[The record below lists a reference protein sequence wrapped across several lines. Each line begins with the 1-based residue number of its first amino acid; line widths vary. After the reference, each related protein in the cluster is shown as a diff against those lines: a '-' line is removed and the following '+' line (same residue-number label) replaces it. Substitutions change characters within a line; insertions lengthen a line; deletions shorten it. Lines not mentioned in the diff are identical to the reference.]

1 MLCGRGRVP
10 SGAAPLVGEAFVM
23 ESSMT
28 RPHIVFLMTD
38 QHRFDCLGCYGNK
51 AIRTPH
57 IDRIAQEGVTF
68 EHAYTSTPTCCPA
81 RAAILTG
88 QNPWHHGQLAMGR
101 LATRYPIELPRL
113 LAAAGYYTYAIG
125 KLHYYPQRNLHGFH
139 GAMLDEASR
148 GVAEG
153 FVSDYRQY
161 FWERAPDLDPDATG
175 IGPNDHRSRVYVL
188 PEELHPTHWTG
199 QTAVRFIEGYQRQD
213 PLFLKVSFV
222 RPHSPYDPPQRF
234 WDMYRDEDMPAQHVG
249 NWAAR
254 YAPRSSGRDDLWH
267 GELGAAQVRRSR
279 RGYYGSISFID
290 EQVGQIMSA
299 LAAREM
305 LENTLVLFTTDH
317 GDMTG
322 DHHLW
327 RKSYPYEASAHI
339 PLLLRW
345 PESSGMEERRGQ
357 RLPQPVELRDLLPT
371 FLDAAGEPVPEG
383 VDGDSLLRLVRGQTS
398 GWRPWID
405 LEHAQCY
412 SERNNW
418 NALTDGRWKYI
429 YHAYSGEEMLFHL
442 TADRG
447 ELHDLASNPSHAVAL
462 ARWRGRLVE
471 HLHERGPA
479 WVKDGQLVPR
489 PQQGIYSPNYPE
501 GER

>member
-1 MLCGRGRVP
+1 
-10 SGAAPLVGEAFVM
+10 M
-23 ESSMT
+23 ESSMP

-57 IDRIAQEGVTF
+57 IDRIAQEGVAF

-101 LATRYPIELPRL
+101 LAVRYPIELPRL
-113 LAAAGYYTYAIG
+113 LAASYYTYAIG
-125 KLHYYPQRNLHGFH
+125 KLHYHPQRNLHGFH
-139 GAMLDEASR
+139 GAAVDESSR

-161 FWERAPDLDPDATG
+161 FRERAPDLDPDASG
-175 IGPNDHRSRVYVL
+175 IGPNDHRSGVYPL

-199 QTAVRFIEGYQRQD
+199 QTAVRFIEEYRRPE
-213 PLFLKVSFV
+213 PLFLKVSFA

-234 WDMYRDEDMPAQHVG
+234 WDMYRDKGMPAPHVG
-249 NWAAR
+249 KWAVR
-254 YAPRSSGRDDLWH
+254 YAPRSSNRDDLWH
-267 GELGAAQVRRSR
+267 GDLGAAQVRRSR
-279 RGYYGSISFID
+279 HGYYGSVSFID
-290 EQVGQIMSA
+290 EQVGRIMAA
-299 LAAREM
+299 LAARGM
-305 LENTLVLFTTDH
+305 LNNTLLLFTTDH

-345 PESSGMEERRGQ
+345 PENRGMQERRGK

-371 FLDAAGEPVPEG
+371 FLDAAGVPVPKG
-383 VDGDSLLRLVRGQTS
+383 LDGDSLLRLVRGETAV
-398 GWRPWID
+398 WRPWID

-429 YHAYSGEEMLFHL
+429 YHAYSGEEMLFDL
-442 TADRG
+442 AADPG
-447 ELHDLASNPSHAVAL
+447 ELDDLASNPSHAAAL
-462 ARWRGRLVE
+462 ARWRERLVE
-471 HLHERGPA
+471 HLQERGPA